1 MKIEY
6 SQDIQ
11 LTEIDKHIVKKILKL
26 YFCDIQNNQ
35 TFIIE
40 EEGYVIIGEK
50 ENDILKIQRIH
61 KNVHSLND

>member
-11 LTEIDKHIVKKILKL
+11 LTDIDKHIVKKILKL

-50 ENDILKIQRIH
+50 KMIY
-61 KNVHSLND
+61 